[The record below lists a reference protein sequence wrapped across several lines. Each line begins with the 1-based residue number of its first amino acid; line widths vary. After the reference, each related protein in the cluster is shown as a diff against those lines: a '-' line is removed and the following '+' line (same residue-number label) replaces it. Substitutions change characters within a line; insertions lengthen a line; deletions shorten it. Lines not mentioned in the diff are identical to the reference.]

1 MCKLVVEETE
11 GPLDSADPS
20 TARVPTRRLGKALGR
35 AEARV
40 IKALA
45 LIGAFRHNAC
55 LIPFYQGDALVL
67 VLSVQQ
73 QINQLGQL
81 PSNRLVLDARD
92 HCPLLT
98 STLGHR
104 LNSAN

>member
-11 GPLDSADPS
+11 GPLESAD
-20 TARVPTRRLGKALGR
+20 PTRRLGKALGR

-73 QINQLGQL
+73 QINQL
-81 PSNRLVLDARD
+81 V
-92 HCPLLT
+92 
-98 STLGHR
+98 
-104 LNSAN
+104 